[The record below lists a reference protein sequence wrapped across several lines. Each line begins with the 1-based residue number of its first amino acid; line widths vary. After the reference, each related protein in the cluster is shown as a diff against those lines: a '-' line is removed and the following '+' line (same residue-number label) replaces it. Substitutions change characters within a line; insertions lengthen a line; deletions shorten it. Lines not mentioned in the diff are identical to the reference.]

1 MKNKPLASLK
11 EGGILAAMARHL
23 DGTGLPGGWV
33 GIGDDAAVTLVPAG
47 TELLTTVD
55 MLVEGIHF
63 TRATLPGDLAW
74 KTVAVNVSDIHA
86 MGGRP
91 AWGVLGMSL
100 PGDLEAPWLE
110 AFAAGLADACR
121 HFGFPIVG
129 GDTTGSKGG
138 ISLSLTVVGTTG
150 RPILRSTAR
159 PGDSLIASGP
169 FGWAA
174 AGLWCLGNPEA
185 DIPEALRRRAER
197 AQCRPEPPLLPDTL
211 ASLPR
216 LALMDDSD
224 GLATA
229 ALTLAKASGVALEID
244 EERLEG
250 DKDFEA
256 LAAAASIDARLW
268 QLEGGEDYGLVACV
282 PGGTVPPPGWR
293 IVGRVTAGS
302 GAWLVGEGRR
312 RRLTNPGWDHFPD
325 PRPDAG
331 APVPLHRTGP

>member
-1 MKNKPLASLK
+1 MKNRPLASLK

-23 DGTGLPGGWV
+23 DGSGLPGGWV
-33 GIGDDAAVTLVPAG
+33 GIGDDAAVTLVPAD
-47 TELLTTVD
+47 TQLLTTID

-63 TRATLPGDLAW
+63 TRATRPGDLAW
-74 KTVAVNVSDIHA
+74 KTVAVNVSDIRA

-91 AWGVLGMSL
+91 SWGVLGMSL
-100 PGDLEAPWLE
+100 PGALETAWLE
-110 AFAAGLADACR
+110 AFAAELAEACR

-129 GDTTGSKGG
+129 GDTTGSSRT
-138 ISLSLTVVGTTG
+138 ISLSLTVVGTTS
-150 RPILRSTAR
+150 RAILRSTAR

-197 AQCRPEPPLLPDTL
+197 AQCRPEPALLPDTL
-211 ASLPR
+211 ANMSR

-244 EERLEG
+244 EDRLDG
-250 DKDFEA
+250 DTDLEA
-256 LAAAASIDARLW
+256 LAAAASIDVRLW

-282 PGGTVPPPGWR
+282 PGDTPLPSGWR

-302 GAWLVGEGRR
+302 EAWLVAEGRR

-325 PRPDAG
+325 PHLDADAPDH
-331 APVPLHRTGP
+331 PHRTAP